1 VTLVQKVSETRRL
14 LSSTIEY
21 LDAAKRMVE
30 CHNARKTMEDAIEDA
45 QEAAQVEDLAEVDFS
60 YCRLMAGTMTFRQ
73 LIRGKKNISHPE
85 DMTMLRE
92 AEEALER
99 LHDWRLALRRA
110 QQLRGRRARC
120 SHRSSPHALTAK
132 KAPLEGIQRR
142 EASRAGIQ
150 SKPEAHASCA
160 RGMQNGENEMGKN
173 EGSEESRGAVQD
185 STEESYEPR
194 QKFDAP
200 ARESRSRGAK
210 IEAKVAPAAR
220 EVAASADGYKR
231 RRQQDFRNKP
241 EPSPEG
247 LTGGCS
253 EPSLAD
259 NEPPDEGGGG
269 PVNQLPQ
276 RQESSTWKV
285 VGCDFPH

>member
-1 VTLVQKVSETRRL
+1 
-14 LSSTIEY
+14 
-21 LDAAKRMVE
+21 
-30 CHNARKTMEDAIEDA
+30 
-45 QEAAQVEDLAEVDFS
+45 
-60 YCRLMAGTMTFRQ
+60 
-73 LIRGKKNISHPE
+73 
-85 DMTMLRE
+85 MLRE

-110 QQLRGRRARC
+110 QPFRGRRARR
-120 SHRSSPHALTAK
+120 SHRSSPHALPAK
-132 KAPLEGIQRR
+132 KVPLEGVQRR
-142 EASRAGIQ
+142 EASRAGVQ
-150 SKPEAHASCA
+150 SKPEAHASYA
-160 RGMQNGENEMGKN
+160 SGMQNDENEVGKS
-173 EGSEESRGAVQD
+173 EGSEESEGAVQD

-194 QKFDAP
+194 PKFVAP
-200 ARESRSRGAK
+200 ACESRSRGAK